1 MSDSFSTPN
10 ATTSGDSERFE
21 SRFPFAALRFEGGD
35 KRRKMA
41 TKFAQY
47 SMPADIAAQAAAMYR
62 ANVDNPALP
71 NLSERTNPRQDSLP
85 VVPRLRVVVAMVEP
99 NVLPLGRCH
108 SLFIPKPSIDVT
120 PEGVWEVQW
129 DSMSDHEAATRGAHE
144 NYLRS
149 HEVTTQL
156 AHGESTLD
164 TWHDPF
170 MLVAVRHTY
179 NDGTPTQA
187 RWMCANG
194 NARLHGARIALATDL
209 TDWGVEHP
217 WTDPAAYWSADMA
230 VVRTA
235 VAAARTNIAATDM
248 DALGWSRSTTMTEQW
263 ADFMVPAPERTRA
276 VVDNWLFHEH
286 NTKARED
293 EVAYPVREFLD
304 EWLRGIDIFAGLDAV
319 DITGIIGVDVAT
331 REGREEVSG
340 YEEEGDKFLRAVSA
354 NKDRTATRI
363 TLAAAALAATPADD
377 PTLAGVPVSGDSTGE
392 AFTVSDW
399 YRKGRMFS
407 EYARRVTIETR
418 DAHLSLVEDLNTVRQ
433 YLSETRTF
441 PDGDLW
447 GAFEDLDSPLSDD
460 SALAD
465 PTTDWFTLTA
475 MWGISY
481 AMLYG
486 HLRLHPLPTPLNK
499 ARRIHDLVAYE
510 AAKVFV
516 EQEGREFTDADEPE
530 EKPRTS
536 VELEEW
542 DRSLLYNEAGS
553 MLEWLVT
560 SAQGQKIVVYYAQ
573 CAEQGDVP
581 ENRIQP
587 IVRQMVSLL
596 GELIERAD
604 AHDAAEDAADAAIV
618 EPDGEDNTDGA
629 VSS

>member
-1 MSDSFSTPN
+1 MSDFSSTPN
-10 ATTSGDSERFE
+10 TTMSVDSERFA
-21 SRFPFAALRFEGGD
+21 SQFPFAALRFMGGD

-41 TKFAQY
+41 TKFAHH

-71 NLSERTNPRQDSLP
+71 NLNERTNPNQDSLP
-85 VVPRLRVVVAMVEP
+85 VLPRLRVVVAMVEP

-108 SLFIPKPSIDVT
+108 SLFVPKPSIEVT
-120 PEGVWEVQW
+120 PEGVWVVRWE
-129 DSMSDHEAATRGAHE
+129 SMADHEAATRGAHE

-149 HEVTTQL
+149 HEVTSQL
-156 AHGESTLD
+156 ARGESTLD

-179 NDGTPTQA
+179 NDGTTSQA

-194 NARLHGARIALATDL
+194 NARLHGARIALAGDL

-235 VAAARTNIAATDM
+235 VAAARTNIAAADM
-248 DALGWSRSTTMTEQW
+248 TTLGWSRSTTMTEQW
-263 ADFMVPAPERTRA
+263 ADFVVPAPERTKY

-304 EWLRGIDIFAGLDAV
+304 EWLHGIDIFAGLRAV
-319 DITGIIGVDVAT
+319 DITEIIGVDVAT

-340 YEEEGDKFLRAVSA
+340 YEEEVDKFLRTVSA
-354 NKDRTATRI
+354 NKDRTATRLA
-363 TLAAAALAATPADD
+363 LAAAALAGTPTDD
-377 PTLAGVPVSGDSTGE
+377 STLAGVPVGVDCAGE
-392 AFTVSDW
+392 AFVVSDW
-399 YRKGRMFS
+399 YRKAKMFS

-418 DAHLSLVEDLNTVRQ
+418 DAHLGLVEDLNTVRH
-433 YLSETRTF
+433 YLSETRNF

-447 GAFEDLDSPLSDD
+447 GVFEDLDAPLHDD

-465 PTTDWFTLTA
+465 PSADWFTLTA
-475 MWGISY
+475 MWGLSY

-486 HLRLHPLPTPLNK
+486 HLRLGPLPTPLNK
-499 ARRIHDLVAYE
+499 TRRIRELVAYE
-510 AAKVFV
+510 AAKALV
-516 EQEGREFTDADEPE
+516 EQQGRAFTDADEPDE
-530 EKPRTS
+530 QPMTAA
-536 VELEEW
+536 ELEEW
-542 DRSLLYNEAGS
+542 ERSLLYTEAGS

-560 SAQGQKIVVYYAQ
+560 SEQGQKIVVYYAQ

-587 IVRQMVSLL
+587 IAREVVSLV
-596 GELIERAD
+596 GELLASAD
-604 AHDAAEDAADAAIV
+604 AHDATA
-618 EPDGEDNTDGA
+618 EPDGEATP
-629 VSS
+629 